1 MEVILLQDVP
11 KVGQRYQAVTVSE
24 GYAVNFLIP
33 RGLAKAATASA
44 KKELEMKKAKTEHG
58 MKAEESKII
67 EGITAADGKSITIRR
82 KASDEG
88 HLFAALHTDAISTA
102 AYDQLGAS
110 LPEELL
116 HIDHIKALGTYEMN
130 LAWKGKKGKLTL
142 LVERED

>member
-11 KVGQRYQAVTVSE
+11 KVGKRYQAVTVSE

-44 KKELEMKKAKTEHG
+44 KKELEVRNAKREHG
-58 MKAEESKII
+58 MKAEESKIVESI
-67 EGITAADGKSITIRR
+67 AAANGKTITIRR

-88 HLFAALHTDAISTA
+88 HLFAALHADAVSAEI
-102 AYDQLGAS
+102 YDQLGVS
-110 LPEELL
+110 LPEALCC
-116 HIDHIKALGTYEMN
+116 IDHIKSLGTYEID
-130 LAWKGKKGKLTL
+130 LVWKDTKGKLTL